1 MKRSTKQIICTI
13 ENSYYKLNVGKK
25 AILKKDYFYN
35 GEGWYRGTWEDGSKF
50 EAPSIFFDDV
60 EQYDNKM
67 ILTSKEASNDGN
79 IYTYETEGKDY
90 LVSFKMHPKKAF
102 CFAVIDNPQSLKNTI
117 LNDIFDAFIK
127 QGIKQKDYKGGFNEA
142 VSVLNF

>member
-1 MKRSTKQIICTI
+1 MKRSIKKIICTW
-13 ENSYYKLNVGKK
+13 ENDFYKLTKGRK
-25 AILKKDYFYN
+25 AILKKDFFYN

-50 EAPSIFFDDV
+50 EAPSIFFDDI

-79 IYTYETEGKDY
+79 IYTYQTEAKNC

-102 CFAVIDNPQSLKNTI
+102 CFAVIDNPQDLKNTI

-127 QGIKQKDYKGGFNEA
+127 QGIKQKEYQGGFNEA
-142 VSVLNF
+142 ISVLNF